1 MCCPISRNT
10 RKIVF
15 IENSRTISKL
25 MITAD
30 FGRFSMIT
38 SEITQTINAQMTTL
52 NFLKI
57 II

>member
-1 MCCPISRNT
+1 MYCTISRNT

-25 MITAD
+25 MIRAD